1 MGFRCGLM
9 SRESGKGRHLRKIER
24 VPYALLILNS
34 VVFNVSLEAYIQ
46 SFLRNCCGLFLKKIV
61 LKVLL
66 FVLR

>member
-9 SRESGKGRHLRKIER
+9 SRESGKGRHLRK
-24 VPYALLILNS
+24 ILNS